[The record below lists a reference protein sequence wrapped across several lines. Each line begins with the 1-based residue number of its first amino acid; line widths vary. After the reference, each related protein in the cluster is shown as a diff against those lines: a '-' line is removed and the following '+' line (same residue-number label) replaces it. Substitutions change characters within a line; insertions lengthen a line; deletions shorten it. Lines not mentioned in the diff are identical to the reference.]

1 MRMFQVLQKKGEKV
15 GYKLRKN
22 AIKSGGTDFWGTLRN
37 PGINQNHL
45 NPRELCLA
53 YHDQF
58 AP

>member
-1 MRMFQVLQKKGEKV
+1 MFQVLQKKGEKV

-45 NPRELCLA
+45 NPREFCLA